1 MDMMTYALLKKEIE
15 ENKIPE
21 DQINQIV
28 TEYISGHPPVVEMDN
43 TLSVEGKA
51 ADAAATGK
59 AIDELKGD
67 LIELQEVVGVSFD
80 INIFGDFDVKVGCLI
95 GYDTSTFEIQ
105 VRETSQYANNRYAT
119 LSLDSIT
126 CNSLNMKMPSSPLT
140 GVMVLFTDLSSKAI
154 ALPLSQI
161 SNGYSKYGITYVAG
175 NDFYTLDITSI
186 KNNGYTQIVIGYN
199 SVDNIY
205 AKYENTPT
213 DGILDRL
220 KAVEQLEQRVETLEN
235 IDTSELNCNL
245 NMFSSVGAIGDSYT
259 KTLVIDSNRVGHEL
273 PERGWLATMS
283 KRAGNDY
290 NIYAVSGATTRSI
303 LTEQNGLLKAL
314 SNNADDCYFYALG
327 INDSEQ
333 LGVDYL
339 GSIAD
344 ITSDYTQN
352 PDTFYGNYARI
363 IEQIMAHAPNAKHI
377 MFKIPMKHH
386 DYYIT
391 FSNAIE
397 EIANHYGIMVINPF
411 DDDFYESS
419 IYTNKVLGHPTC
431 MGYSGMGLANERL
444 FSKLVKNNIQYF
456 LYSTVG

>member
-1 MDMMTYALLKKEIE
+1 MTGIDIISDSTGKEIVAAIQSTDIAQARILEINTAAELKKNEVL
-15 ENKIPE
+15 NSIPE
-21 DQINQIV
+21 DYSNIANEV
-28 TEYISGHPPVVEMDN
+28 N
-43 TLSVEGKA
+43 
-51 ADAAATGK
+51 
-59 AIDELKGD
+59 ELKGD
-67 LIELQEVVGVSFD
+67 LDEIDTVLGIPITTD
-80 INIFGDFDVKVGCLI
+80 IFNSEFDVGVGCLV
-95 GYDTSTFEIQ
+95 GYDAATFEIQ
-105 VRETSQYANNRYAT
+105 VRTTSEYENYRYAT
-119 LSLDSIT
+119 FDISNVAYETLKLK
-126 CNSLNMKMPSSPLT
+126 LPSSPLI
-140 GVMVLFTDLSSKAI
+140 GVMCLFTDLSTKAI
-154 ALPLSQI
+154 ALPLKSLLNGYDKYGI
-161 SNGYSKYGITYVAG
+161 KYDVGNDYYTLNVNTAKSNGYTKFI
-175 NDFYTLDITSI
+175 
-186 KNNGYTQIVIGYN
+186 IGYKT
-199 SVDNIY
+199 VDTIY
-205 AKYENTPT
+205 ALVETINT
-213 DGILDRL
+213 DGLIFNV
-220 KAVEQLEQRVETLEN
+220 KTLETLIPRVETLEE
-235 IDTSELNCNL
+235 SYVPPLMCNL
-245 NMFSSVGAIGDSYT
+245 NMFNSVGAIGDSYT
-259 KTLVIDSNRVGHEL
+259 KTLVIKSDNTGVEM

-283 KRAGNDY
+283 KRAGNNY

-377 MFKIPMKHH
+377 MFKIPMKNH

-397 EIANHYGIMVINPF
+397 EIANHYGIMLINPF

-419 IYTNKVLGHPTC
+419 IYNNKVLGHPTC